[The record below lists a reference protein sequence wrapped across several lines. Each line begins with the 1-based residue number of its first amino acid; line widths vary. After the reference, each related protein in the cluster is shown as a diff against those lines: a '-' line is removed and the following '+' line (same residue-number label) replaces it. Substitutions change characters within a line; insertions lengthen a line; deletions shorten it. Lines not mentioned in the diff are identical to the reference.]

1 MPSRPSRRLVTF
13 ENPHPGRPYVIRHE
27 CPEYTA
33 ICPVTGQPDFG
44 TIVVRYVPDAL
55 CVELKSLKLYLW
67 SFRNEGHYF
76 EDVTNRILD
85 DLVKAVEPLK
95 MTVTGRFNVRGGISS
110 VVVARYRKDRPRRE
124 RRREAEGAPAGARK
138 EHVSRSRTRR

>member
-1 MPSRPSRRLVTF
+1 MPSRPSRELAAF
-13 ENPHPGRPYVIRHE
+13 DNPRPGRPYVIRHE

-76 EDVTNRILD
+76 EDVVNRILD
-85 DLVKAVEPLK
+85 DLVKAVRPLK
-95 MTVTGRFNVRGGISS
+95 MSVTGRFNVRGGIAT
-110 VVVARYRKDRPRRE
+110 VVVARYRKDPGGAARRPVEAGAHGARE
-124 RRREAEGAPAGARK
+124 THMSRRRM
-138 EHVSRSRTRR
+138 RR